1 MTVNKKNISEE
12 IEALATAIAN
22 ELNGLSTYLKFARQ
36 TSNFSGK
43 NMFITLASDELQ
55 HFHILDSQRRQMQ
68 EKNEWQQTEIKKS
81 VIQSLLP
88 KFDSVAVKGGESKA
102 SDTEALNVALK
113 LEENSRNFYRKQAG
127 LVNDVKAKSMYSQLA
142 EMEDAHYKIILA
154 ERESVLKSG
163 FWMDVPEFSV
173 ELPE

>member
-1 MTVNKKNISEE
+1 
-12 IEALATAIAN
+12 
-22 ELNGLSTYLKFARQ
+22 
-36 TSNFSGK
+36 
-43 NMFITLASDELQ
+43 MFITLASDELQ

-127 LVNDVKAKSMYSQLA
+127 VVDDVKANAMYSQF
-142 EMEDAHYKIILA
+142 H
-154 ERESVLKSG
+154 
-163 FWMDVPEFSV
+163 WV
-173 ELPE
+173 EE